1 VSTIRIVGRVDESHQ
16 LTATV
21 PTAVPAGTVE
31 LVLIVPERSVDE
43 VDAVWE
49 KGIAAE
55 WHDDLA
61 DARQDIYSLTDGEPA
76 DEAR

>member
-1 VSTIRIVGRVDESHQ
+1 VSTIRIVGRVDEAHQ

-31 LVLIVPERSVDE
+31 VVLIVPERSVDAI
-43 VDAVWE
+43 DAVWE

-55 WHDDLA
+55 WHEDLA
-61 DARQDIYSLTDGEPA
+61 DTRQDIYSPTDGEPA
-76 DEAR
+76 DEAG